1 MHILSF
7 MFLSAIAFVYSG
19 NTAHSTSIPPVVCQ
33 NTKCYPATAALTREN
48 LFNKIQNL
56 IDNNLNQNVLLCEAN
71 PHSKMCLTKGFS
83 LPLYSSSITT
93 DIEFT
98 SAKITSNTRIQNSTG
113 SDLIVDYKTKS
124 QNIFPTCQTAVSR
137 LGVLDQNNI
146 QIIAPDFSCNF
157 GKTNQT
163 TLSLNYLVDYINFD
177 NGTIGAHYSIAAGQ
191 KFNGR
196 KTGYVLFRFSQP
208 VSIDKN
214 ESFPMP
220 EALQNYQLEQQKV
233 QTNLAPVWMKPT
245 PVLNIETPEVI
256 TKPDG
261 RMIINDQGQGQ
272 NQIPAQISQT
282 TPSTTGLITQEKN
295 ILPPTSGLRKT
306 VTIKKQIFQKGKPV
320 VYEEDVRRYVQ
331 ENENAPLIE
340 EKKMQAQQKE
350 ELAVPQMPT
359 PVNNLQNNQLPHL
372 MPEYIFPH
380 EVTLTKEEI
389 EQIQTELPPEQTIAK
404 VQPVQMPLNASLNTQ
419 ENEPT
424 GLKKFWNKIE
434 KLFYF

>member
-1 MHILSF
+1 M
-7 MFLSAIAFVYSG
+7 
-19 NTAHSTSIPPVVCQ
+19 
-33 NTKCYPATAALTREN
+33 
-48 LFNKIQNL
+48 
-56 IDNNLNQNVLLCEAN
+56 
-71 PHSKMCLTKGFS
+71 
-83 LPLYSSSITT
+83 
-93 DIEFT
+93 
-98 SAKITSNTRIQNSTG
+98 
-113 SDLIVDYKTKS
+113 
-124 QNIFPTCQTAVSR
+124 
-137 LGVLDQNNI
+137 
-146 QIIAPDFSCNF
+146 
-157 GKTNQT
+157 
-163 TLSLNYLVDYINFD
+163 
-177 NGTIGAHYSIAAGQ
+177 
-191 KFNGR
+191 
-196 KTGYVLFRFSQP
+196 
-208 VSIDKN
+208 
-214 ESFPMP
+214 
-220 EALQNYQLEQQKV
+220 
-233 QTNLAPVWMKPT
+233 
-245 PVLNIETPEVI
+245 
-256 TKPDG
+256 
-261 RMIINDQGQGQ
+261 
-272 NQIPAQISQT
+272 
-282 TPSTTGLITQEKN
+282 ITQEKN